1 MDTLTK
7 MKQKAAYR
15 AVEFVKSGMV
25 VGLGTGSTHKFALE
39 RMADL
44 LRKKQLEHIWAIASS
59 FETDKMANALGVPLT
74 TFAFHL
80 KIDLTIDGADEI
92 DPDLNMIKGGGG
104 ALLKEKILQQA
115 SRRVVII
122 VDGSKLS
129 PQLGTHRSLPVEV
142 IPFAIQTEE
151 SFLESLG
158 ASVSLRVNV
167 NGSPYRTDQNNLILD
182 AHFGPISDLKKLTA
196 LLNERAG
203 IVEHGLF
210 LGMASDVIVAGA
222 QGIKHLR
229 CGVSN
234 DIGTL

>member
-1 MDTLTK
+1 MDALTK

-44 LRKKQLEHIWAIASS
+44 LRKKQLEYIWGIASS
-59 FETDKMANALGVPLT
+59 FETEKMANALGISLT

-92 DPDLNMIKGGGG
+92 DLDLNMIKGGGG

-122 VDGSKLS
+122 VDESKLS
-129 PQLGTHRSLPVEV
+129 PQLGTHSSLPVEV
-142 IPFAIQTEE
+142 IPFATQTEE
-151 SFLESLG
+151 SFLKSLG
-158 ASVSLRVNV
+158 ASVSLRENV
-167 NGSPYRTDQNNLILD
+167 DGSPYRTDQNNLILE
-182 AHFGPISDLKKLTA
+182 AHFGPIADLKKLAT

-210 LGMASDVIVAGA
+210 LGMASDVIVADTK
-222 QGIKHLR
+222 GIKHLKR
-229 CGVSN
+229 QVSN
-234 DIGTL
+234 VK